1 MVKLFHTQS
10 VSFIATRGNHAR
22 DRGRKCFSGALAMTV
37 ISAENITALS
47 AVIFGVAWLGFW
59 IDTKDIGKKI
69 SGVVWVLSLGML
81 LSNTNI
87 IPGSSP
93 VYDFVGGHLIPLA
106 IPLLLFKANLRKI
119 FSESG
124 HIMIVFIVAS
134 VATVIGAV
142 LGFFLMD
149 LGDIGPKV
157 AGVYTGGYIGGA
169 VNFLAVSQAVGMTS
183 EEFSVAIGASSQVSN
198 LALLMLIAIPSVP
211 IILRFV
217 PSSLISE
224 SLDSKKSDDDEST
237 HARLRLHH
245 VSAAIAV
252 SFAICATASTL
263 GKYLGLEQYNILLIT
278 VITLILVNIFPSLLA
293 NLEGDFDIGMLLMYL
308 FFAVVGAGT
317 DATIFLSSALYLF
330 IYGMFIILVHL
341 SIVLLVARLFK
352 IDLADAIVG
361 SGAALVGPAVTAAIA
376 ISRGWRNLITPG
388 IMCGIFGYAIATFIG
403 VAVTRLLS

>member
-1 MVKLFHTQS
+1 
-10 VSFIATRGNHAR
+10 
-22 DRGRKCFSGALAMTV
+22 MTM
-37 ISAENITALS
+37 ISADNITALS
-47 AVIFGVAWLGFW
+47 AIVFGIAWLGFW

-81 LSNTNI
+81 LSNINI

-93 VYDFVGGHLIPLA
+93 VYDFVGGQLIPLA
-106 IPLLLFKANLRKI
+106 IPLLLFKANLRRI
-119 FSESG
+119 FTESG
-124 HIMIVFIVAS
+124 RIMLVFVVAS
-134 VATVIGAV
+134 CATIIGAV
-142 LGFFLMD
+142 LGFYLMD

-169 VNFLAVSQAVGMTS
+169 VNFLAVSQAVEMTS
-183 EEFSVAIGASSQVSN
+183 DEFSVAIGASSQVSN
-198 LALLMLIAIPSVP
+198 LALLMLIAIPSIPV
-211 IILRFV
+211 ILRYV
-217 PSSLISE
+217 PSSLISDSEGSSGLGDNE
-224 SLDSKKSDDDEST
+224 SNYAS
-237 HARLRLHH
+237 LRLHH
-245 VSAAIAV
+245 VSAAVAV
-252 SFAICATASTL
+252 SFAICALATTL
-263 GKYLGLEQYNILLIT
+263 GRVMGLEQYNILLIT
-278 VITLILVNIFPSLLA
+278 VITLVLVNIFPGWLA

-341 SIVLLVARLFK
+341 GIVLVFAKLFK
-352 IDLADAIVG
+352 IDLADAIIG

-376 ISRGWRNLITPG
+376 ISRGWRDLVTPG